1 MIIKQADV
9 YVITGKSFY
18 YAAHNHTR
26 YYYLNYNVLS
36 KAQNPMVVTDQ
47 GHNAAQQVYFQ
58 SERQAKEFLMKF
70 ISAKEDRLDYDL
82 KVIKYKGTYQDS
94 TLVPVQTKYGKAFTV
109 EHF

>member
-1 MIIKQADV
+1 MNIKQADV

-26 YYYLNYNVLS
+26 YYYLNYNMSS
-36 KAQNPMVVTDQ
+36 KAQNPKVVTDQ
-47 GHNAAQQVYFQ
+47 GHYATEQVYFQ

-70 ISAKEDRLDYDL
+70 ISTKEDRLDYDL
-82 KVIKYKGTYQDS
+82 QVVKYKGRYQNS
-94 TLVPVQTKYGKAFTV
+94 TLVPVQTKYGKAFRV